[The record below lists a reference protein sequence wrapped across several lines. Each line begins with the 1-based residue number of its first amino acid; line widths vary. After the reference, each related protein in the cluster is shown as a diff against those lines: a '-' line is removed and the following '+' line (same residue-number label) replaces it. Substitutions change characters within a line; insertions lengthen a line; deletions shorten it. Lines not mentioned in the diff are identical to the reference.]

1 MPGIALLEAA
11 AERFPGF
18 EATFFRT
25 RRTVEDTVLGSA
37 GLPGAVTLR
46 PLDLPSPGRGPLTLA
61 RFALRCLRAVAAV
74 RAEIRRLRPEALVAL
89 GGWPSVPGIVAA
101 LREGTPLVLLEQN
114 RIPGKVVRFFAGRAA
129 AVACPDGASADLL
142 RAASPRARPRVTGNP
157 VRRSVVAAARA
168 RRERA
173 PAAPG
178 GPRTVLVVGGSQG
191 ARGINRAIAGALPD
205 LREHRRRISWIHVA
219 GAGDRDAVA
228 AAYREDGWDA
238 RVFDYTPD
246 LPALLAVS
254 DLAVTRAGGTIV
266 SEIAAIGVPAVLVPY
281 PHHRD
286 RHQALN
292 AAALVE
298 AGAALLAEE
307 STLTP
312 AAVTG
317 LIENVLFDDG
327 RLRSMEEAALSEGRP
342 AAAEEVLDLIVD
354 LSHRKAGGT

>member
-1 MPGIALLEAA
+1 
-11 AERFPGF
+11 
-18 EATFFRT
+18 
-25 RRTVEDTVLGSA
+25 
-37 GLPGAVTLR
+37 
-46 PLDLPSPGRGPLTLA
+46 
-61 RFALRCLRAVAAV
+61 
-74 RAEIRRLRPEALVAL
+74 
-89 GGWPSVPGIVAA
+89 
-101 LREGTPLVLLEQN
+101 
-114 RIPGKVVRFFAGRAA
+114 
-129 AVACPDGASADLL
+129 
-142 RAASPRARPRVTGNP
+142 
-157 VRRSVVAAARA
+157 
-168 RRERA
+168 
-173 PAAPG
+173 
-178 GPRTVLVVGGSQG
+178 VVGGSQG

-298 AGAALLAEE
+298 AGAALLVEE

-312 AAVTG
+312 AAVMG

-327 RLRSMEEAALSEGRP
+327 RLRSMEEAALSAGRP